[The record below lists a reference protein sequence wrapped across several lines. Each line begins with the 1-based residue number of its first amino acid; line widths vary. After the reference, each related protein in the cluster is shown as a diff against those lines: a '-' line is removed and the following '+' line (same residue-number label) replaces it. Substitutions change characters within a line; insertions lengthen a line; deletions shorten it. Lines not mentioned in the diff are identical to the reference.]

1 MNYSNT
7 SGRGHGPLWH
17 AAPLAPRT
25 GDGSAT
31 IEISHCVT
39 SDSPDSQPWP
49 PSDINAA
56 LWAIVRRADGYT
68 FWRAIQLAQ
77 VRSAAPDFCDFPEA
91 ATAVDLKGKAHI
103 VTIESAPYETLKSL
117 DGKEAQKVV
126 LHFKNAEKTLPLNL
140 TNFDAVCDAT
150 GFSDTE
156 DWPGQRI
163 ELYPTRTS
171 MGGKAV
177 DCIRIRPPSA
187 SRPTAVAVSVPP
199 PPAGEGSDEI
209 PF

>member
-1 MNYSNT
+1 MIRDEVFPSKY
-7 SGRGHGPLWH
+7 LK
-17 AAPLAPRT
+17 AA
-25 GDGSAT
+25 
-31 IEISHCVT
+31 
-39 SDSPDSQPWP
+39 
-49 PSDINAA
+49 
-56 LWAIVRRADGYT
+56 
-68 FWRAIQLAQ
+68 
-77 VRSAAPDFCDFPEA
+77 
-91 ATAVDLKGKAHI
+91 DLKGKAHI

-117 DGKEAQKVV
+117 DGKEAQKIV

-150 GFSDTE
+150 GCPDTE

-163 ELYPTRTS
+163 ELYPTRTT

-187 SRPTAVAVSVPP
+187 SRPAAAAVPP
-199 PPAGEGSDEI
+199 PPVSADEGSDEI